1 MSMHNEGRERR
12 FSPRIRP
19 SLRREEGSHLVSIV
33 AQRAH
38 RLRARAM
45 RMAARRALRRL
56 LSRLR
61 RWRQQRLE
69 AQELAALSDR
79 ELRDMGVTRYDARH
93 EAREAYWWR

>member
-1 MSMHNEGRERR
+1 
-12 FSPRIRP
+12 
-19 SLRREEGSHLVSIV
+19 
-33 AQRAH
+33 
-38 RLRARAM
+38 M